1 MVERTAAGGGGGAA
15 GRAAPPRPPP
25 RGGESEPTDNAV
37 EPVRCR
43 PANVASGPASAD
55 FEHVVDL
62 PLAAW
67 RGLAARL
74 RAFDL
79 PLADLRED
87 GAEVLV
93 LDDGGLR
100 NLPQLVKGGVRQ
112 VEPAVAD
119 RQPAVGIIDHGDA
132 LAAELAGDRVRLEQ
146 EHDFVVLQGQAV
158 GDRPLFAP
166 GEDVGKVIAGRQ
178 WPGEVF
184 GVVRFL
190 AEAGV
195 VIGQE
200 TRQQFIAGGDR
211 ADSAKTQFLDQ
222 AILQGLV
229 GALDA
234 ALCLRRVG
242 AQNVDVEGVQRAPKL
257 GHAVALDGPGV
268 IDPKDAVLVAVER
281 YRFAL
286 RLGILAGRLG

>member
-1 MVERTAAGGGGGAA
+1 MVERAAAGEAPSSPQPPEAGAR
-15 GRAAPPRPPP
+15 RARLYGPSPAA
-25 RGGESEPTDNAV
+25 DNRNRQTM
-37 EPVRCR
+37 PSSRCGAR

-62 PLAAW
+62 PLAAR

-100 NLPQLVKGGVRQ
+100 NLPQLVKSGVRQ

-119 RQPAVGIIDHGDA
+119 RQSAVGIIDNRDA

-158 GDRPLFAP
+158 GDRP
-166 GEDVGKVIAGRQ
+166 
-178 WPGEVF
+178 
-184 GVVRFL
+184 
-190 AEAGV
+190 
-195 VIGQE
+195 
-200 TRQQFIAGGDR
+200 
-211 ADSAKTQFLDQ
+211 
-222 AILQGLV
+222 
-229 GALDA
+229 
-234 ALCLRRVG
+234 
-242 AQNVDVEGVQRAPKL
+242 
-257 GHAVALDGPGV
+257 
-268 IDPKDAVLVAVER
+268 
-281 YRFAL
+281 
-286 RLGILAGRLG
+286 ILALLNPGGRVLFYES